1 MIKKELLLASW
12 LEKLQKKWDTE
23 EYYYDVEEAEK
34 IFEEQKI
41 IFEQVSADTKTDKT
55 VAFFFVTTN
64 GLIQVRQSSDY
75 IPRIIELA
83 GGQYVFE
90 NLGDADTKRS
100 TINIQLEEFYAAAKD
115 ADFLIYNSSI
125 DGGVSSMEEL
135 LDKCS
140 LLADCKAVKEG
151 NVWCTTNDI
160 YQQPLSIGYLT
171 EDIHAMLLGE
181 TNDMHYLFRLL

>member
-1 MIKKELLLASW
+1 M
-12 LEKLQKKWDTE
+12 
-23 EYYYDVEEAEK
+23 
-34 IFEEQKI
+34 
-41 IFEQVSADTKTDKT
+41 
-55 VAFFFVTTN
+55 
-64 GLIQVRQSSDY
+64 
-75 IPRIIELA
+75 
-83 GGQYVFE
+83 
-90 NLGDADTKRS
+90 
-100 TINIQLEEFYAAAKD
+100 EEFYAAAKD